1 MKLVNRIQKEKN
13 GAKTLDLSQNHIGVQ
28 FLKSNS
34 KMMGEIGESIMEI
47 NLSYNRID
55 EKALYIMSDAFNF

>member
-1 MKLVNRIQKEKN
+1 
-13 GAKTLDLSQNHIGVQ
+13 
-28 FLKSNS
+28 LKSNS